1 MMRNWFRRR
10 WSNRN
15 CPDNESCKIMFC
27 RVYGIRGRVWGSH
40 RTSRSSGYGHG
51 SHRSSGYCGTGVQ
64 NSQTFRAGTRNAVPV
79 PRVLWHGTYRSR
91 RSSWYE
97 YESLTELT
105 EVPGVLTRAY
115 RTHRSPGR
123 HNKVV
128 PVLRVLWP
136 RASRIYRRSR
146 YGYEWHTER
155 TEVLRR
161 IIPG

>member
-1 MMRNWFRRR
+1 MIYSFPWSCLHGRHHEHDHSSTRAHDYTLRGTGMNAIQNSQQFRVRI
-10 WSNRN
+10 W
-15 CPDNESCKIMFC
+15 K
-27 RVYGIRGRVWGSH
+27 YYL
-40 RTSRSSGYGHG
+40 THG
-51 SHRSSGYCGTGVQ
+51 SSGYCGTGVQ

-146 YGYEWHTER
+146 YGYE
-155 TEVLRR
+155 
-161 IIPG
+161 